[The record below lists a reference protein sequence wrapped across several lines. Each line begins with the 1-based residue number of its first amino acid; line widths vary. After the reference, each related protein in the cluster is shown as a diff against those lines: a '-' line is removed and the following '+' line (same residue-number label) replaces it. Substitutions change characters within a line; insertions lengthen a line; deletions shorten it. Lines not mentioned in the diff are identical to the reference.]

1 MIKIALIRHGKTYGN
16 TFGRY
21 IGVTDEPLCEEG
33 IRQMSD
39 RVMDT
44 VDLVFVSPMTRCIQ
58 SAELLYPYARRVQ
71 IPEFRECNFGDFEN
85 KNYQELQSNPEYQKW
100 VDSMATL
107 AFPNGE
113 SPEAFKR
120 RCVDGFDKMVDT
132 CIRRH
137 YKNVACVVHGGTI
150 MSIMSTYGIPA
161 RDYFGW
167 QVPNGCG
174 YHICISERNWKLGR
188 REAFME
194 SEINVE
200 HA

>member
-1 MIKIALIRHGKTYGN
+1 
-16 TFGRY
+16 
-21 IGVTDEPLCEEG
+21 
-33 IRQMSD
+33 
-39 RVMDT
+39 
-44 VDLVFVSPMTRCIQ
+44 MTR
-58 SAELLYPYARRVQ
+58 
-71 IPEFRECNFGDFEN
+71 
-85 KNYQELQSNPEYQKW
+85 
-100 VDSMATL
+100 AT
-107 AFPNGE
+107 NGAAAIE
-113 SPEAFKR
+113 S
-120 RCVDGFDKMVDT
+120 GIT
-132 CIRRH
+132 
-137 YKNVACVVHGGTI
+137 VAIVPILVPIINLESGISTI

>member
-113 SPEAFKR
+113 SPDQFQK
-120 RCVDGFDKMVDT
+120 RCVKGFDNMVDT

-137 YKNVACVVHGGTI
+137 YKNVACEYYEHLWHSRKRLLRMAGAQRMRIPYLHFRAELETGPQGSV
-150 MSIMSTYGIPA
+150 YGI
-161 RDYFGW
+161 RD
-167 QVPNGCG
+167 QCG
-174 YHICISERNWKLGR
+174 VRLKECSC
-188 REAFME
+188 
-194 SEINVE
+194 
-200 HA
+200 